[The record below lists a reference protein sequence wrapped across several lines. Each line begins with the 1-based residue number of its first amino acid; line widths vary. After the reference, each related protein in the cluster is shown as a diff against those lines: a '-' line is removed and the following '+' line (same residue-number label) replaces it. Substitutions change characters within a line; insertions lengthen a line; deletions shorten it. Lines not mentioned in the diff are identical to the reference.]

1 MKNKRGFTLVELL
14 GLIVILAVIAAIT
27 IPTVTGIIK
36 KNKEKAYNA
45 TVATIID
52 ASKKWSSDNSSMVSD
67 TGDSYVKLDTLTEGY
82 IDQDELINPITN
94 NTMDGCVKISHSD
107 TYNQY
112 EYSYET
118 KDECPNFIL
127 DVVLTSF
134 PELEVGDN
142 GCKVADTNKN
152 YSYMGGCYLKGAQT
166 KNYLWYSGFLWRIM
180 GINKDKTVRLI
191 TEDNETAISYNTSGN
206 INFDGSH
213 EDEGL
218 NNYFY
223 NNLRGNN
230 IIVSNDFCQG
240 AAVTT
245 APSRTDCTGGTV
257 LSKNVGLITADEL
270 SLSGGGTGTNST
282 YLYSGMWARTITPG
296 IPNNDSS

>member
-67 TGDSYVKLDTLTEGY
+67 TGDSYVRLATLTEGY

-142 GCKVADTNKN
+142 GCKTSDSTKN

-166 KNYLWYSGFLWRIM
+166 KNYLWYSGFLLRIM
-180 GINKDKTVRLI
+180 GINKDGSVKLI
-191 TEDNETAISYNTSGN
+191 TEENVTSIPYNTSVSS
-206 INFDGSH
+206 FKDSH
-213 EDEGL
+213 VDKWL
-218 NNYFY
+218 NDYFY
-223 NNLRGNN
+223 NNLRGKE
-230 IIVSNDFCQG
+230 ILVYSNFCQESI
-240 AAVTT
+240 TT
-245 APSRTDCTGGTV
+245 TSSSRTECAEG
-257 LSKNVGLITADEL
+257 S
-270 SLSGGGTGTNST
+270 
-282 YLYSGMWARTITPG
+282 
-296 IPNNDSS
+296 

>member
-14 GLIVILAVIAAIT
+14 GVIVILAVCSSDL

-67 TGDSYVKLDTLTEGY
+67 TGDSYVRLATLTEGY

-142 GCKVADTNKN
+142 GCKTFDSTKN

-180 GINKDKTVRLI
+180 GVNKDKTVRLI
-191 TEDNETAISYNTSGN
+191 TEEDVTAIPQNPSGN
-206 INFDGSH
+206 PKFVGSYI
-213 EDEGL
+213 DSWL
-218 NNYFY
+218 NDYFY
-223 NNLRGNN
+223 SKLRGTN
-230 IIVSNDFCQG
+230 IIVNSSFCQG
-240 AAVTT
+240 AAVTS
-245 APSRTDCTGGTV
+245 APTRTDCTGGTT
-257 LSKNVGLITADEL
+257 LSRNVGLLSIDEYDL
-270 SLSGGGTGTNST
+270 ASSSSYLKNSQSFVT
-282 YLYSGMWARTITPG
+282 
-296 IPNNDSS
+296 